1 MNEMLIEHRNT
12 RCRPFVVFAQLR
24 IDWNPH
30 DPEDRRSSIP
40 DIGLGRFLPDGNKR
54 LQGGSEQKKAIESM
68 RDLPP
73 PIVLLKDGEVR
84 EKMREAI
91 FQASDQIKS
100 AIKNGFLPYDE
111 TIQWITSVG
120 PYFLIHSFGP
130 FNEAHLITRTHRK
143 NESGDSKITE
153 FVSALKVRASFM
165 PFNSPLYRIGTRE
178 AAFAVDQY
186 LFSPRVDTLY
196 TSENRNIL

>member
-120 PYFLIHSFGP
+120 PYFLIHPFGP

-153 FVSALKVRASFM
+153 FVSALKDRASFM

-196 TSENRNIL
+196 TSGNRNIL